1 MESAP
6 DAMRFRALPVLV
18 LLVVAA
24 LSACRTAGTYSER
37 GEHIELM
44 KGLLTHFADAEW
56 YAYGTAY
63 ADSALVFVNAIAP
76 MTVEEHLASL
86 QSQRGLFEDVSI
98 VDPLF
103 GEVHNTDGEVW
114 VLTWGSWTGRVRD
127 SEWWVSVPVHIAA
140 RFTGGKVNQEWVY
153 MDQAPL
159 DVAALEAAVL
169 DAIPVPDSS
178 VATPGGVGASSSDSS
193 GAAPAAMPQ

>member
-6 DAMRFRALPVLV
+6 DAMRPRVLPVLA
-18 LLVVAA
+18 LLVVVC
-24 LSACRTAGTYSER
+24 LPACRTAGTYSER

-44 KGLLTHFADAEW
+44 KGLLAHFADSEW

-63 ADSALVFVNAIAP
+63 ADSALIFVNSVSP
-76 MTVEEHLASL
+76 MTVEERLASL
-86 QSQRGLFEDVSI
+86 QSQRSLFEDVSI
-98 VDPLF
+98 ADPLF
-103 GEVHNTDGEVW
+103 GEVHNADGEVW

-127 SEWWVSVPVHIAA
+127 SEWQVAVPVHIAA
-140 RFTGGKVNQEWVY
+140 RFMDGKVDQEWVY

-169 DAIPVPDSS
+169 DAIPVSDSAAVAPDAGS
-178 VATPGGVGASSSDSS
+178 AAPSDSS
-193 GAAPAAMPQ
+193 SAAPAGMP